1 MGIMNF
7 PFNGSFRLFESETDF
22 VYVSLPERVNSKDF
36 EKLVAVSD
44 PKYCTP
50 TNLLKL
56 ERDKDELQKQL
67 KELKHRITAEEL
79 DRESEIADMQRKR
92 AKDLEALP
100 ALIEGME
107 AGANFTR
114 IMPPQ
119 TRATVSFVIARTHL
133 YIQCHPYAS
142 NHHPM
147 LSITKQNPHSMSEP
161 DVYRGHS
168 TQLWYTPRYVR
179 SAHVIQCVD
188 GICAH
193 CMFQDVWCLLP
204 QHLSSWLY

>member
-1 MGIMNF
+1 
-7 PFNGSFRLFESETDF
+7 
-22 VYVSLPERVNSKDF
+22 
-36 EKLVAVSD
+36 LVAAAD
-44 PKYCTP
+44 PRYCTP

-67 KELKHRITAEEL
+67 KELKHRMTAEEL

-119 TRATVSFVIARTHL
+119 F
-133 YIQCHPYAS
+133 
-142 NHHPM
+142 
-147 LSITKQNPHSMSEP
+147 
-161 DVYRGHS
+161 
-168 TQLWYTPRYVR
+168 
-179 SAHVIQCVD
+179 
-188 GICAH
+188 
-193 CMFQDVWCLLP
+193 
-204 QHLSSWLY
+204 HLSLLGHIYTSNVTHMLRIIIPCFQ